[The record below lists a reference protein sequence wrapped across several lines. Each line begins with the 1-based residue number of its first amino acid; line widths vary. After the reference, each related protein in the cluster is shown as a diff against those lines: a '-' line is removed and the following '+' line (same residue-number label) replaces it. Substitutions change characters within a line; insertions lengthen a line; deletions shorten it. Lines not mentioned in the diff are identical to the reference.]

1 MTIFCDVTSSADDGS
16 SAMSTLGP
24 RMTEMAMTV
33 RCFMP
38 PDSST
43 GYLCSTSAGSPKISK
58 RSRARS

>member
-1 MTIFCDVTSSADDGS
+1 MTIFCDVTSRADDGS
-16 SAMSTLGP
+16 SAMSTWGL

-43 GYLCSTSAGSPKISK
+43 GYFCSTSAGSPS
-58 RSRARS
+58 RSNKPLAMS